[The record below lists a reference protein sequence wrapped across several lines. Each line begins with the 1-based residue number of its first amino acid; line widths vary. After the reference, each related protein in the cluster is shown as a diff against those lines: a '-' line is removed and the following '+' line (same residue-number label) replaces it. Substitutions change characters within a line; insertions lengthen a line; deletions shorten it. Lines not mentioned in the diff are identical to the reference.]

1 MTDST
6 NRFPVW
12 LTLFTVAIVA
22 MLLALGFWQVQRL
35 NWKLDLIAARDAAI
49 AANPL
54 GVDDLRSADDPAAID
69 FHRARLEGMFLPGKE
84 VHVYASSTDGKA
96 GYHVLTPLLTPDGYT
111 LLVNRGWVPPEKKD
125 ASARPDS
132 LIAGP
137 VVIAG
142 IIRLPQGRGMFT
154 PEDDPASNTAYAVDP
169 AAFAGNLGV
178 AGMETRFYLVADRDS
193 TPSGG
198 FPLGGQLK
206 PGLKNNHLIYAITW
220 FSTGIA
226 VAIAFIFFLLQRRRR
241 KPAA

>member
-1 MTDST
+1 MIENND
-6 NRFPVW
+6 RFPVW
-12 LTLFTVAIVA
+12 LTLFTVAIVS

-49 AANPL
+49 AAEPL
-54 GVDDLRSADDPAAID
+54 SAADLRTTNDPAAID
-69 FHRARLEGMFLPGKE
+69 FHRVRIEGVFLPGKE
-84 VHVYASSTDGKA
+84 VHVYATSTDGKA
-96 GYHVLTPLLTPDGYT
+96 GYHVLVPLLMPGGYT

-125 ASARPDS
+125 ASERPGS

-137 VVIAG
+137 VAISGV
-142 IIRLPQGRGMFT
+142 IRLPQGRGMFT
-154 PEDDPASNTAYAVDP
+154 PADDPASNTAYAVDP
-169 AAFAGNLGV
+169 AAFAARLGV
-178 AGMETRFYLVADRDS
+178 AGLETRFYLVADRDS
-193 TPSGG
+193 TPPGG

-241 KPAA
+241 NPAA